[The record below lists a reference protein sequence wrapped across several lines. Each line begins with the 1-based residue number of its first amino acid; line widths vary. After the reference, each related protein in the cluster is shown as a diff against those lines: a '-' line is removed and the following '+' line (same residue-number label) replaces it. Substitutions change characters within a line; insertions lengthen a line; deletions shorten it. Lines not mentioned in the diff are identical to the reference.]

1 MLVVG
6 VKDIIQYGAVFSS
19 KLQPK
24 EILVQEE
31 RHENALMMQI
41 ENIRH
46 NFLQRRDQMSSCHRL
61 LHQLKIP
68 FSHLTNMHTAQLK
81 F

>member
-1 MLVVG
+1 MFATLPAESDLFAYIFQFCHYLKFMLVVG
-6 VKDIIQYGAVFSS
+6 VKDIIQYWAVFSS

-31 RHENALMMQI
+31 RRENAVMMQI

-46 NFLQRRDQMSSCHRL
+46 NFLQRRDV
-61 LHQLKIP
+61 
-68 FSHLTNMHTAQLK
+68 
-81 F
+81 